1 MARAVR
7 VYEERLRE
15 GGHGGGRA
23 ASSQPAGDG
32 LGARREGRRA
42 GGQARTATGLRARAR
57 ATGRQTGRPN
67 LGRRVQLRR
76 LRRTDATQ
84 RQLGSGASTE
94 HRATADQGL
103 QNNRRGGRA
112 DTVSLRADPKY
123 ESEKRKRKKKHIER
137 GRKQVENLRADG
149 LPLQAAAGRT
159 VEMHKQLRFGRW
171 SAPAR
176 AIPTGAEPRCFLTA
190 AHRSVAH
197 PPMGR
202 ATTRSSSSVCRP
214 RDAATARPA
223 EAQRSGQHPDQKK
236 MPSCPRYHAV
246 ASLGKG
252 ERSRK

>member
-42 GGQARTATGLRARAR
+42 GGQARTATGSRARAR

-67 LGRRVQLRR
+67 LGRSLQLRR

-112 DTVSLRADPKY
+112 DTLSLRADSKY
-123 ESEKRKRKKKHIER
+123 ESEKGKRKKKNTSR
-137 GRKQVENLRADG
+137 GAGSRSRICALMDCRCRPPQGARSKCTNNYGLAVGLRLHEQSQRAQRPLDSCTPVSCASSDG
-149 LPLQAAAGRT
+149 AGDYSLEQLRLQAARRCDG
-159 VEMHKQLRFGRW
+159 
-171 SAPAR
+171 P
-176 AIPTGAEPRCFLTA
+176 PR
-190 AHRSVAH
+190 
-197 PPMGR
+197 
-202 ATTRSSSSVCRP
+202 
-214 RDAATARPA
+214 
-223 EAQRSGQHPDQKK
+223 
-236 MPSCPRYHAV
+236 
-246 ASLGKG
+246 
-252 ERSRK
+252 